1 MEYLLAP
8 SETSPCATRLRSSN
22 NASTKSVDGHS
33 PLSSQHFRRTDLAKT
48 TSDIWQ
54 PVVRVGVPKFIA
66 GIGSR
71 IKVELKTKGW
81 LSRDWR
87 GYFRSAVSQQ
97 DLDASYASFLC
108 WDEIQ
113 SIEGSCVDDD
123 AEHYVEMID
132 AAIHYANTKFQ
143 SEALLKLGAR
153 EKQRYCA
160 VDPVRKRQAA
170 LDDLATKLAKPE

>member
-1 MEYLLAP
+1 M
-8 SETSPCATRLRSSN
+8 
-22 NASTKSVDGHS
+22 
-33 PLSSQHFRRTDLAKT
+33 Q

-54 PVVRVGVPKFIA
+54 PVVRVGEPKFIA
-66 GIGSR
+66 GIGNI

-97 DLDASYASFLC
+97 QLDARYASFLC

-113 SIEGSCVDDD
+113 SIEGSCAHDD

-132 AAIHYANTKFQ
+132 AAIDYANTKFQ
-143 SEALLKLGAR
+143 SEALLKPGAR
-153 EKQRYCA
+153 EKQWYWA
-160 VDPVRKRQAA
+160 VDLVRKRQAA
-170 LDDLATKLAKPE
+170 LDDLAKKLAKPE